1 MSEHAERP
9 ARADRDFVRRKLFSF
24 IGLVPMGLYVVLHLV
39 AHSAAWLGAHVWE
52 ERLHDWHDSP
62 FYWPV
67 VVAFIYLPF
76 AFHSVYGL
84 ILALRGRPTGSGGLT
99 SFGYVKYVLQRLSA
113 VGVLLFLGA
122 HVYKT
127 RIEPAL
133 QGAPLDFDHM
143 VEAMHHAPTLIVY
156 ALGVLGV
163 AFHLA
168 NGLWLS
174 GITWG
179 LTVSR
184 TSQRAWQAWTIA
196 AFVVIAAMGFVA
208 MWGFGRVSMF
218 GHAGQA
224 GLDSY

>member
-1 MSEHAERP
+1 MSEHIERP
-9 ARADRDFVRRKLFSF
+9 AKSDRDYLRRKLFSF
-24 IGLVPMGLYVVLHLV
+24 FGLVPMALYVFLHLA

-52 ERLHDWHDSP
+52 ERLRDWHGSP

-67 VVAFIYLPF
+67 VVAFIYVPF
-76 AFHSVYGL
+76 AFHTVWG
-84 ILALRGRPTGSGGLT
+84 IVLALRGRATGSGGLT
-99 SFGYVKYVLQRLSA
+99 TFGYVKYVLQRLSA

-122 HVYKT
+122 HIYKT

-133 QGAPLDFDHM
+133 HGEPLDFDHM
-143 VEAMHHAPTLIVY
+143 VWAMHHVPTILVY

-163 AFHLA
+163 AFHMA
-168 NGLWLS
+168 NGLWLA

-184 TSQRAWQAWTIA
+184 PSQRAWQAWTIA

-208 MWGFGRVSMF
+208 MWGFARVPLD

-224 GLDSY
+224 MLGR

>member
-1 MSEHAERP
+1 MSESADRP
-9 ARADRDFVRRKLFSF
+9 AKTDQGYLRRKIFSF
-24 IGLVPMGLYVVLHLV
+24 FGLVPMGLYVIMHLA

-52 ERLHDWHDSP
+52 ERLHDWHASP

-67 VVAFIYLPF
+67 VIAFIYIPF
-76 AFHSVYGL
+76 AFHTVYGL

-99 SFGYVKYVLQRLSA
+99 TFGYVKYLLQRLSA

-122 HVYKT
+122 HIYKT

-133 QGAPLDFDHM
+133 HGEMLDYDHM
-143 VEAMHHAPTLIVY
+143 VWAMHHLPTLTVY

-174 GITWG
+174 AITWG

-184 TSQRAWQAWTIA
+184 SSQRAWQAWTIA
-196 AFVVIAAMGFVA
+196 AFVIIAAMGFVA
-208 MWGFGRVSMF
+208 MWGFGRVPLNA
-218 GHAGQA
+218 HPGQA
-224 GLDSY
+224 ALR